1 MFILPFLREKGKPF
15 SRNSKPFYVGTE
27 MKIKKSYL
35 VAGGV
40 TAIFALLAVL
50 FGLYDLNITL
60 SVVHM
65 ENRFGM
71 ALEYLGVLIAPFL
84 AMYFGTVI
92 CVYYYKSSN
101 TLRRIPKLIAG
112 ILVVLASIC
121 YCCYIYS
128 ALSNLE
134 SLAAVIL
141 TGILWMVSA
150 VWLLMQ
156 SCDALYEQLK
166 IAWTAVIYIAFV
178 LIVINLLKACWGR
191 VRFREME
198 NDFALFTPWYLPQ
211 GFTGHTSFPSGHT
224 ANAAS
229 LYVITCLL
237 YTSRCV

>member
-121 YCCYIYS
+121 YC
-128 ALSNLE
+128 
-134 SLAAVIL
+134 
-141 TGILWMVSA
+141 
-150 VWLLMQ
+150 
-156 SCDALYEQLK
+156 
-166 IAWTAVIYIAFV
+166 
-178 LIVINLLKACWGR
+178 
-191 VRFREME
+191 
-198 NDFALFTPWYLPQ
+198 
-211 GFTGHTSFPSGHT
+211 
-224 ANAAS
+224 
-229 LYVITCLL
+229 
-237 YTSRCV
+237 